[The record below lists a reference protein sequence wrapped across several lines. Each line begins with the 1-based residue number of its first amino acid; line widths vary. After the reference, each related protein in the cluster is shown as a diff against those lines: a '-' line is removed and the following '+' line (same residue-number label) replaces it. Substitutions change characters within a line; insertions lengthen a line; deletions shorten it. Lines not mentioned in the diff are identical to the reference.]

1 MGAPIAALTCTDVES
16 IPVGAPTALQISGG
30 WSRFVVSRVL
40 SPPPAPLSSLGWVSY
55 QRQPPTSGGVAA
67 PSVHSPCRDPGPSAT
82 MLPAVDPRQI
92 TICKVCNF
100 AQSLLSRSKEPSMI
114 GVFATSEVVG
124 IAQ

>member
-82 MLPAVDPRQI
+82 MLPAVDPRLI
-92 TICKVCNF
+92 TIC
-100 AQSLLSRSKEPSMI
+100 ARPASLHNI
-114 GVFATSEVVG
+114 
-124 IAQ
+124 